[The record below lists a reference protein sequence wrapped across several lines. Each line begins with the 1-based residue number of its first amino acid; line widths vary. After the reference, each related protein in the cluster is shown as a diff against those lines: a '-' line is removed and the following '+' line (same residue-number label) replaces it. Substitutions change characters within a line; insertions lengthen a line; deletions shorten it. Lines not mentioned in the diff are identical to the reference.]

1 MVTKRFL
8 GISVIT
14 LILTAMLSTV
24 VVHSAAGKARSEL
37 KPVVLISDDCDAATF
52 NATFGPGTCV
62 GEGTTTVAQFLAE
75 FGKVGHVF
83 GWDFTP
89 HHQTVR
95 RGDEITLA
103 NVGGERHTFTKVAKF
118 GGGFVG
124 LLNGGAAA
132 APECASTVNGKLV
145 PQPASATNL
154 FLAAGQSAEV
164 EAGDGPLAPVGANLY
179 QCCIHPWMHATIKV
193 TNGEAGE

>member
-1 MVTKRFL
+1 MLTKRFL
-8 GISVIT
+8 GISAVT

-37 KPVVLISDDCDAATF
+37 KPVVLISDDCDPKTF
-52 NATFGPGTCV
+52 TAVLGPGACV
-62 GEGTTTVAQFLAE
+62 GEGTTTFTQFITE

-89 HHQTVR
+89 HHQTVS

-103 NVGGERHTFTKVAKF
+103 NVGGEQHTFTKVARF
-118 GGGFVG
+118 GGGFVAA
-124 LLNGGAAA
+124 LNGGAAP
-132 APECASTVNGKLV
+132 APECAHTVNGNLV

-164 EAGDGPLAPVGANLY
+164 EAGDSPLAPVGANLY

-193 TNGEAGE
+193 TRGEAGD